1 MKNCSTLFL
10 AFLMTYSSQAF
21 STGPQSQVP
30 VSESAPVS
38 VNATSTTAATYLN
51 FEDGVLSTSAADKK
65 WQIAVKRTAF
75 QTNSGSSG
83 SGSVGIFDTGATDFA
98 SVTDCAATSLTSD
111 AVLPASGAPGS
122 VASSGNAVLNAWYD
136 YDMTT
141 HTVSSKKLVYLVVE
155 GDSCYKFQILDYT
168 SGTFSVQAEALAAPV
183 ASEPQAPAEIFET
196 EINASSA
203 TASVYFALEAG
214 QLIPSTVDAD
224 WLIAV
229 KRTSFQTNSGS
240 SGTGTVGVANTS
252 VQDFAAVTSCE
263 GLSFIADAVLPAS
276 GAPGSV
282 ASSGNE
288 ILNAW
293 YDYDMSTHTVTS
305 KKDVYAI
312 SNGTQCVKFQILNY
326 EAGRFSVV
334 TSEVK

>member
-1 MKNCSTLFL
+1 MKNYSTLFL
-10 AFLMTYSSQAF
+10 AMLMTYNTHAF
-21 STGPQSQVP
+21 SAGPQSQAP
-30 VSESAPVS
+30 ASEVVPVS
-38 VNATSTTAATYLN
+38 VNATSTTVSTYLN
-51 FEDGVLSTSAADKK
+51 FEDGVLATSAADKK

-83 SGSVGIFDTGATDFA
+83 TGSVGIYDAETTDFA
-98 SVTDCAATSLTSD
+98 SVTECAAGTLTSD

-168 SGTFSVQAEALAAPV
+168 SGTFSVQAEALEAPV
-183 ASEPQAPAEIFET
+183 TQEPEAPAVFES

-203 TASVYFALEAG
+203 TATVYLALEAG
-214 QLIPSTVDAD
+214 QLVPSTVDAD

-240 SGTGTVGVANTS
+240 SGTGSVGVANTS
-252 VQDFAAVTSCE
+252 LQDFAAVTSCE
-263 GLSFIADAVLPAS
+263 GLSFTADAVLPAS

-282 ASSGNE
+282 ASSGNAV
-288 ILNAW
+288 LNAW

-312 SNGTQCVKFQILNY
+312 SNGSECVKFQILNY